1 MDADSSDGARR
12 FPRPFRRL
20 AGGGSKPVAELK
32 RRIAAQYA
40 GDAFVGGRF
49 LSLVEHYDGLA
60 HADQNAYFGMQ
71 NLAIAATATTTFL
84 LGLADYLK
92 HSPHLHVYQIGALG
106 TSLLA
111 TVLAGVLKSFNYQAK
126 WVAFRTLR
134 EALIAE
140 FYRFDV
146 GIAPYPAPGD
156 TKQFAARVDALMADA
171 NAKWSALQAPTPDAK

>member
-1 MDADSSDGARR
+1 AHCVLSKSD
-12 FPRPFRRL
+12 
-20 AGGGSKPVAELK
+20 
-32 RRIAAQYA
+32 
-40 GDAFVGGRF
+40 DDFVGGRF

-60 HADQNAYFGMQ
+60 HADQDAYFGMQ
-71 NLAIAATATTTFL
+71 NLAIVATAATTFL
-84 LGLADYLK
+84 LGLADYLTR
-92 HSPHLHVYQIGALG
+92 SPHLHVYQIGALG

-111 TVLAGVLKSFNYQAK
+111 TVLAGVLRSFNYQAK

-156 TKQFAARVDALMADA
+156 TALFATRVDALMADA
-171 NAKWSALQAPTPDAK
+171 NAKWSALQAPAPDAK